1 MVGRAYTASFAEI
14 AVTAAQ
20 DALEISAATDGVVE
34 ILSCRISQS
43 TDEGDAQ
50 AEMLPI
56 TISRAATSGSGGAA
70 VTPRPHVLGHPAF
83 GGGAERNNTTQA
95 GTPVVIVADAFNVQ
109 AGWLYV
115 PVPEERIW
123 LPPSGIAVVTL
134 NVAPADS
141 LTMNGSITF
150 AEYD

>member
-14 AVTAAQ
+14 AVTAIQ
-20 DALEISAATDGVVE
+20 DALEVVAPSDGVVE
-34 ILSCRISQS
+34 ILSARMSQS
-43 TDEGDAQ
+43 SDEGDAQ
-50 AEMLPI
+50 AEMLPV
-56 TISRAATSGSGGAA
+56 TISRAATSGSGGAS
-70 VTPRPHVLGHPAF
+70 VTPRPHVVGHPAF
-83 GGGAERNNTTQA
+83 GGTAERNNTTQA
-95 GTPVVIVADAFNVQ
+95 GTPTVIIADCFNVQ

-123 LPPSGIAVVTL
+123 LPPSGIAVMTL

-141 LTMNGSITF
+141 LTMSGSITF